1 VKNLSLIFIAVALAV
16 VVLGSSGKAR
26 AQTNGSAAYTG
37 DVENG
42 KRLFVADGCYQC
54 HNYNGSGGRAGARLS
69 QTKLTAAGLIAYV
82 RKPRTM
88 PAYST
93 KVLSDQEATDLWA
106 YIKTFPEPPP
116 VKSIPL
122 LNLD

>member
-1 VKNLSLIFIAVALAV
+1 VKKLLPIFALALV
-16 VVLGSSGKAR
+16 VVLGAAGR
-26 AQTNGSAAYTG
+26 TGAQTNGNAGYTG

-54 HNYNGSGGRAGARLS
+54 HNYNGSGGRSGARLS
-69 QTKLTAAGLIAYV
+69 QTKLNPAGLISYI
-82 RKPRTM
+82 RRPRTM

-93 KVLSDQEATDLWA
+93 KVLSDREATDIWA

-116 VKSIPL
+116 VKSIAI

>member
-1 VKNLSLIFIAVALAV
+1 MKKLSIIFVALV
-16 VVLGSSGKAR
+16 LTVIVLGSGGKAR
-26 AQTNGSAAYTG
+26 AQGNGSAAYAG

-88 PAYST
+88 PAYSP
-93 KVLSDQEATDLWA
+93 KVLSDREATDMWA

-116 VKSIPL
+116 VKSIPI